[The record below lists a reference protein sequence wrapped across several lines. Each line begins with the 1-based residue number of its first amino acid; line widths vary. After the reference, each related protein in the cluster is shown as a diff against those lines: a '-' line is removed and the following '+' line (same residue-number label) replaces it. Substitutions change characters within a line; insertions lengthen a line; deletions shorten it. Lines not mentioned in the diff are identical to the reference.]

1 MQSKCFLT
9 VIFILFSTLTTFATT
24 VTKETSFSIN
34 TTLFFD
40 QENPEKLVGKWMMD
54 GDDETYIELKSNGV
68 AVEKSIGEP
77 SERYWSVKDNKLCLK
92 ANQKQGGT
100 EMCVDFELY
109 EDTLTL
115 TMKEM
120 KLPYTRFKE

>member
-1 MQSKCFLT
+1 MQSKCFPTIIL
-9 VIFILFSTLTTFATT
+9 ILFSSITTFAATYT
-24 VTKETSFSIN
+24 QGSNFNIN
-34 TTLFFD
+34 SKTFFD
-40 QENPEKLVGKWMMD
+40 QDNPEELVGRWMMD

-77 SERYWSVKDNKLCLK
+77 LERFWSVKNNKLCLK
-92 ANQKQGGT
+92 ANQKQGGA
-100 EMCVDFELY
+100 EMCLDFELY

-115 TMKEM
+115 VMKEM